1 MVSVSMITQIL
12 KGRRP
17 PSCLGKLTPSLIWK
31 WYLLSETVNSISL
44 RSRLWS
50 SVVGSPSI
58 LVLYLSTL
66 LSVEQ
71 LIWCLP
77 APSSSFCLS
86 AVMFHSL
93 RFFVGFSA
101 STDLLHQFLEKT
113 YIFFLHISPHSPQHK
128 GNKADLSWNAN
139 RSNRAGECDV
149 SFKNCHRK
157 VVTFLL
163 AMPQIEIFRYLH
175 ICEGFF
181 LLKHIQWFCQDI
193 SFCKGIVGV
202 RGRFYQGSCKGT
214 IRRP

>member
-1 MVSVSMITQIL
+1 ME
-12 KGRRP
+12 K
-17 PSCLGKLTPSLIWK
+17 LIW
-31 WYLLSETVNSISL
+31 S
-44 RSRLWS
+44 
-50 SVVGSPSI
+50 
-58 LVLYLSTL
+58 
-66 LSVEQ
+66 
-71 LIWCLP
+71 LP

-93 RFFVGFSA
+93 TFFVGFSLQLILYT
-101 STDLLHQFLEKT
+101 SFLEKT

-128 GNKADLSWNAN
+128 GKKADLSWNAN

-157 VVTFLL
+157 VVSFLL
-163 AMPQIEIFRYLH
+163 AMPQIEIIRYLH

-193 SFCKGIVGV
+193 SFCKGIVGG

-214 IRRP
+214 IWRP